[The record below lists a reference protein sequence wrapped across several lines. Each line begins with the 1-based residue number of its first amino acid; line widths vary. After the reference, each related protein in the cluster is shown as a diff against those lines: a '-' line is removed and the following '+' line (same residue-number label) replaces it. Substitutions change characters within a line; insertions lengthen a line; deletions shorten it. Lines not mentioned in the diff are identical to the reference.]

1 MAIAQC
7 QLNIEKPDELTVG
20 QSFLLHCD
28 SSVST
33 LQNPEL
39 RLDPAD
45 NFKLRILK
53 GNPSTGDFIVT
64 SLSAGQHQIKAA
76 QLVDASQSVVLS
88 DLQFTV
94 KSVLDPKE
102 PKKEPFGPMGP
113 LVIKI
118 SPLIWALLAA
128 LILSVAFALFWG
140 FYRSFQ
146 KRKLL
151 RLYEIQWGP
160 TEPMAQLSLEV
171 RRLKKKMETASNW
184 VDHCSD
190 LRMLLCIFVARFCRL
205 SLFDAKSLIAKMP
218 ALKSDYVKTIEAE
231 LKSEARLVLQV
242 LSEIE
247 RLQKDTLDPQTAHWK
262 DAEQLISMTLK
273 ACDSLSFAQRKK
285 R

>member
-20 QSFLLHCD
+20 QSFLMHCD
-28 SSVST
+28 SSVSA

-45 NFKLRILK
+45 TYKLRILK
-53 GNPSTGDFIVT
+53 SNSAAGDFVVT

-102 PKKEPFGPMGP
+102 PQKEPYGPRGPM
-113 LVIKI
+113 LIKI
-118 SPLIWALLAA
+118 SPLVWAILAVLVLGTA
-128 LILSVAFALFWG
+128 VSLFWG

-151 RLYEIQWGP
+151 RLYQTHWGP

-171 RRLKKKMETASNW
+171 RRLKKKMEMAPTW
-184 VDHCSD
+184 TEHCGD
-190 LRMLLCIFVARFCRL
+190 LRMLLCVFVARFCQL
-205 SLFDAKSLIAKMP
+205 TLFDQKSLVEKNP
-218 ALKSDYVKTIEAE
+218 ALKKDY
-231 LKSEARLVLQV
+231 LKIIAKEIPSEAGLVLQS
-242 LSEIE
+242 LAEID
-247 RLQKDTLDPQTAHWK
+247 RLEKNSKGAQWQ

-273 ACDSLSFAQRKK
+273 ACDSISFAKRKK